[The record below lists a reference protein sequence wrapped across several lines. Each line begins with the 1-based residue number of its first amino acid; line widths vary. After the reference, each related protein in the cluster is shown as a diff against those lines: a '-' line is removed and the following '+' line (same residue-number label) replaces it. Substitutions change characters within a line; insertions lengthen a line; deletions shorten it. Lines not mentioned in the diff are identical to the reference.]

1 MAAFFNTGLSQQE
14 FLEQYWQK
22 KPLLIR
28 QAFADFESPIT
39 PDDLAGL
46 ACEPEIESRLIEEQ
60 GADEAWQVTNG
71 PLSEEDFER
80 LPATHWTM
88 LVQDVDKHLP
98 DLQYLLDPFRF
109 IPDWRRDDL
118 MISFAPEHGTV
129 GPHTDGY
136 DVFLLQAM
144 GSRRWK
150 IGNEAIHDADLI
162 DGLKLQI
169 LAEFNPDE
177 EWVLEP
183 GDILYL
189 PPHFAHHG
197 VALDDGMTFSVGFRA
212 PSHTDILDSVI
223 NTMLEN
229 EMGKRRY
236 SDPDLLI
243 SNHKNEINDEAISRL
258 KALLHQTIDEAEP
271 ILASALGKFVTDTKS
286 SLINLAEES
295 LSDLTTLDE
304 IDTEFE
310 QGHSLSRNLYYR
322 FAWTSN
328 EAGGQ
333 LFMAGEAY
341 CLDVNG
347 QSNLPTLAENKEITL
362 ADWQHLKQDE
372 PSANLLC
379 QLIAEG
385 GWFWQSETE

>member
-1 MAAFFNTGLSQQE
+1 
-14 FLEQYWQK
+14 
-22 KPLLIR
+22 
-28 QAFADFESPIT
+28 
-39 PDDLAGL
+39 
-46 ACEPEIESRLIEEQ
+46 
-60 GADEAWQVTNG
+60 
-71 PLSEEDFER
+71 
-80 LPATHWTM
+80 
-88 LVQDVDKHLP
+88 
-98 DLQYLLDPFRF
+98 
-109 IPDWRRDDL
+109 
-118 MISFAPEHGTV
+118 
-129 GPHTDGY
+129 
-136 DVFLLQAM
+136 M

-212 PSHTDILDSVI
+212 PSRTDILDSVI

-271 ILASALGKFVTDTKS
+271 ILASALGKCVTDTKS